1 MRKCPAM
8 EPAIQATGRFRLL
21 FYLII
26 QPRTTTEL
34 AALESKHL
42 SNVSRMLREL
52 KEAGYVEATAKKS
65 RERYYKVTQNGYAYY
80 SLLSHQSR

>member
-1 MRKCPAM
+1 
-8 EPAIQATGRFRLL
+8 
-21 FYLII
+21 
-26 QPRTTTEL
+26 
-34 AALESKHL
+34 
-42 SNVSRMLREL
+42 MLREL